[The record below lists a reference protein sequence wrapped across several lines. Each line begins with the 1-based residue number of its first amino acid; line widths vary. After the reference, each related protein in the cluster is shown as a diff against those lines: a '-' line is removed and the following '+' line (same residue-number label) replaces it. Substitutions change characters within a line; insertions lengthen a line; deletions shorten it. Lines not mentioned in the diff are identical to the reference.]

1 MISNSE
7 FLSVYE
13 CGEAESTRLA
23 TASREGV
30 LSLAGEGAVAIWHD
44 IAPEGRGEFYAWHGQ
59 EHMPER
65 VGIPGFL
72 RGRRYVAIEAEL
84 EFFNLYEALSVETLK
99 SQDYTA
105 RVNAP
110 TPWTLSAV
118 KHFRSVARSIC
129 RVVEST
135 GPAQGGLIATLR
147 YDVPEGRE
155 KDHREALVRRLIPDL
170 LDKPGI
176 AGVHLLVAD
185 AEASGVATAEQKAR
199 GVANAVPRWVLL
211 LEGWGDE
218 PNFAALAKQA
228 LSPAALDAIGAAG
241 PYSLGLYR
249 HQITRTKTAWS
260 AG

>member
-1 MISNSE
+1 M
-7 FLSVYE
+7 
-13 CGEAESTRLA
+13 
-23 TASREGV
+23 
-30 LSLAGEGAVAIWHD
+30 SLAGEGAVAIWHD
-44 IAPEGRGEFYAWHGQ
+44 IAPEGRAEFYAWHGQ

-72 RGRRYVAIEAEL
+72 RGRRYIAIEAEL

-99 SQDYTA
+99 GQDYTA
-105 RVNAP
+105 RLNAP

-129 RVVEST
+129 RVAHSA

-147 YDVPEGRE
+147 YDVSADGE
-155 KDHREALVRRLIPDL
+155 KAHREALVRRLIPDL
-170 LDKPGI
+170 LDRPNV

-185 AEASGVATAEQKAR
+185 AQASGIATAEQRAR
-199 GVANAVPRWVLL
+199 GAANAVPRWVLL
-211 LEGWGDE
+211 LEAWGDE
-218 PNFAALAKQA
+218 ADFTTLAKQA
-228 LSPAALDAIGAAG
+228 LSPAALDAVGGGG
-241 PYSLGLYR
+241 PYCLDLYR

>member
-1 MISNSE
+1 M
-7 FLSVYE
+7 
-13 CGEAESTRLA
+13 
-23 TASREGV
+23 
-30 LSLAGEGAVAIWHD
+30 SLAGEGAVAIWHD
-44 IAPEGRGEFYAWHGQ
+44 IAPEGRDEFYAWHGQ

-72 RGRRYVAIEAEL
+72 RGRRYVAIEADL

-99 SQDYTA
+99 GQDYTA

-129 RVVEST
+129 RVAHSA

-147 YDVPEGRE
+147 YDVAEENAAG
-155 KDHREALVRRLIPDL
+155 HRDALVRKTIPDL
-170 LDKPGI
+170 LAKRGI
-176 AGVHLLVAD
+176 AGAHLLVAD
-185 AEASGVATAEQKAR
+185 GEASGVATAEQKAR

-218 PNFAALAKQA
+218 ADFVALAKRELA
-228 LSPAALDAIGAAG
+228 PAALDAIGASG

-249 HQITRTKTAWS
+249 HQITRTRTAWS

>member
-1 MISNSE
+1 M
-7 FLSVYE
+7 
-13 CGEAESTRLA
+13 
-23 TASREGV
+23 
-30 LSLAGEGAVAIWHD
+30 SLAGEGAVAIWHD
-44 IAPEGRGEFYAWHGQ
+44 IAPEGRDEFYAWHGR

-72 RGRRYVAIEAEL
+72 RGRRYAAIEADL

-99 SQDYTA
+99 SQDYTT

-118 KHFRSVARSIC
+118 RHFRSVARSIC
-129 RVVEST
+129 RVAHSA
-135 GPAQGGLIATLR
+135 GPAQGGLMATLR
-147 YDVPEGRE
+147 YDVPQGGETV
-155 KDHREALVRRLIPDL
+155 HREALLRRFIPDL
-170 LDKPGI
+170 LDKPGV
-176 AGVHLLVAD
+176 AGVHWLVAD
-185 AEASGVATAEQKAR
+185 DEASGVATAEQKAR
-199 GVANAVPRWVLL
+199 GVANAVPRRVLL

-218 PNFAALAKQA
+218 ADFVALAKQA
-228 LSPAALDAIGAAG
+228 LSSAVLDAVGGEG

>member
-1 MISNSE
+1 M
-7 FLSVYE
+7 
-13 CGEAESTRLA
+13 
-23 TASREGV
+23 
-30 LSLAGEGAVAIWHD
+30 SLAGEGAVAIWHD
-44 IAPEGRGEFYAWHGQ
+44 IAPEGRDEFYAWHGR

-72 RGRRYVAIEAEL
+72 RGRRYVALDAEL

-118 KHFRSVARSIC
+118 RHFRSVARSIC
-129 RVVEST
+129 RVALSS

-147 YDVPEGRE
+147 YDVPEGRDRE
-155 KDHREALVRRLIPDL
+155 HREALTRRFVPDL
-170 LDKPGI
+170 LDRPGV
-176 AGVHLLVAD
+176 AGVHWLVAD
-185 AEASGVATAEQKAR
+185 AEASGVATAEQEAR
-199 GVANAVPRWVLL
+199 GVANAVPRRVLL

-218 PNFAALAKQA
+218 ADFAALAKEA
-228 LSPAALDAIGAAG
+228 LSPAALDAIGGEG
-241 PYSLGLYR
+241 PSSLGLYR

>member
-1 MISNSE
+1 M
-7 FLSVYE
+7 
-13 CGEAESTRLA
+13 
-23 TASREGV
+23 
-30 LSLAGEGAVAIWHD
+30 SLAGEGAVAIWHD
-44 IAPEGRGEFYAWHGQ
+44 IAPEGRAEFYAWHGE

-72 RGRRYVAIEAEL
+72 RGRRYVAIDADL
-84 EFFNLYEALSVETLK
+84 EFFNLYEAQAVEVLK
-99 SQDYTA
+99 GQDYSA

-110 TPWTLSAV
+110 TPWTFSAV
-118 KHFRSVARSIC
+118 KHFRSVARAIC
-129 RVVEST
+129 RVAHTS

-147 YDVPEGRE
+147 YDVPDNIAAAH
-155 KDHREALVRRLIPDL
+155 KAALLRGLVPDL
-170 LDKPGI
+170 LATRGV

-185 AEASGVATAEQKAR
+185 AQASGAATAEQKAR

-218 PNFAALAKQA
+218 AEFVALAREQLSAEELQA
-228 LSPAALDAIGAAG
+228 LGGEG
-241 PYSLGLYR
+241 PFSLGLYR

>member
-1 MISNSE
+1 M
-7 FLSVYE
+7 
-13 CGEAESTRLA
+13 
-23 TASREGV
+23 
-30 LSLAGEGAVAIWHD
+30 SLAGEGAVAIWHD

-72 RGRRYVAIEAEL
+72 RGRRYVAIEADL

-110 TPWTLSAV
+110 TPWTLNAV

-129 RVVEST
+129 RVSHT
-135 GPAQGGLIATLR
+135 AGRGQGGLMATLR
-147 YDVPEGRE
+147 YDVPGGGAAV
-155 KDHREALVRRLIPDL
+155 HRGALLRRVIPDL
-170 LDKPGI
+170 LEKPGV
-176 AGVHLLVAD
+176 AGVHVLVAD
-185 AEASGVATAEQKAR
+185 AEASGVATAEQQAR

-218 PNFAALAKQA
+218 DDFVALAKEELTPA
-228 LSPAALDAIGAAG
+228 RLDGIDLSAPS
-241 PYSLGLYR
+241 SLGLYR
-249 HQITRTKTAWS
+249 LQITRTKTDWS

>member
-1 MISNSE
+1 M
-7 FLSVYE
+7 
-13 CGEAESTRLA
+13 
-23 TASREGV
+23 
-30 LSLAGEGAVAIWHD
+30 SLAGEGAVAIWHD
-44 IAPEGRGEFYAWHGQ
+44 IAPEGREVFYAWHGQ

-72 RGRRYVAIEAEL
+72 RGRRYAAIEGGL
-84 EFFNLYEALSVETLK
+84 EFFNLYEALSVEVLK
-99 SQDYTA
+99 GQDYTA

-110 TPWTLSAV
+110 TPWTLAAV

-129 RVVEST
+129 RVAHSA

-147 YDVPEGRE
+147 YDVPEAQAAE
-155 KDHREALVRRLIPDL
+155 HKSALLRQLVPDL
-170 LDKPGI
+170 LARPGV
-176 AGVHLLVAD
+176 AGVHVLTAD

-218 PNFAALAKQA
+218 AEFVSLAKAELTAEKLTA
-228 LSPAALDAIGAAG
+228 LGGEG
-241 PYSLGLYR
+241 PFNLGLYR

>member
-1 MISNSE
+1 MAVS
-7 FLSVYE
+7 LS
-13 CGEAESTRLA
+13 
-23 TASREGV
+23 
-30 LSLAGEGAVAIWHD
+30 GEGAVAIWHD
-44 IAPEGRGEFYAWHGQ
+44 IAPEGRDEFYAWHGQ

-65 VGIPGFL
+65 LGIPGFT
-72 RGRRYVAIEAEL
+72 RGRRYVAIEADL
-84 EFFNLYEALSVETLK
+84 EFFNLYEALSVEALK

-110 TPWTLSAV
+110 TPWTLAAV
-118 KHFRSVARSIC
+118 GHFRSVARSIC
-129 RVVEST
+129 RVAHSA

-147 YDVPEGRE
+147 YDVADDRSAGH
-155 KDHREALVRRLIPDL
+155 KALLLRHTIPDL
-170 LDKPGI
+170 LAMPGV
-176 AGVHLLVAD
+176 AGVHLLTAD
-185 AEASGVATAEQKAR
+185 AEASGVATAEQQAR

-218 PNFAALAKQA
+218 AAFIALAKSELA
-228 LSPAALDAIGAAG
+228 PDKLDVSGANG

>member
-1 MISNSE
+1 M
-7 FLSVYE
+7 
-13 CGEAESTRLA
+13 
-23 TASREGV
+23 
-30 LSLAGEGAVAIWHD
+30 SLAGEGAVAIWHD
-44 IAPEGRGEFYAWHGQ
+44 IAPEGREVFYAWHGQ

-72 RGRRYVAIEAEL
+72 RGRRYVAIEADL
-84 EFFNLYEALSVETLK
+84 EFFNLYEALSVEVLK
-99 SQDYTA
+99 GQDYTA

-110 TPWTLSAV
+110 TPWTLAAV

-129 RVVEST
+129 RVAHSA

-147 YDVPEGRE
+147 YDVPEAQTAE
-155 KDHREALVRRLIPDL
+155 HRAALLRQFVPDL
-170 LDKPGI
+170 LARAGV
-176 AGVHLLVAD
+176 AGVHVLTAD

-218 PNFAALAKQA
+218 AEFASLAKAELAGEKLTA
-228 LSPAALDAIGAAG
+228 LGGEG
-241 PYSLGLYR
+241 PFDLGLYR

>member
-1 MISNSE
+1 M
-7 FLSVYE
+7 
-13 CGEAESTRLA
+13 
-23 TASREGV
+23 
-30 LSLAGEGAVAIWHD
+30 SLAGEGAVAIWHD
-44 IAPEGRGEFYAWHGQ
+44 IAPEGRAEFYAWHGQ

-72 RGRRYVAIEAEL
+72 RGRRYVAIEADL
-84 EFFNLYEALSVETLK
+84 EFFNLYEAITVETLK

-129 RVVEST
+129 RVAHSA

-147 YDVPEGRE
+147 YDVPEGGAQA
-155 KDHREALVRRLIPDL
+155 HRDALLRRFIPDL
-170 LDKPGI
+170 LDKPGV

-218 PNFAALAKQA
+218 ADFVTLAKQE
-228 LSPAALDAIGAAG
+228 LSPASLGSIGGEG

>member
-1 MISNSE
+1 MAVS
-7 FLSVYE
+7 LS
-13 CGEAESTRLA
+13 
-23 TASREGV
+23 
-30 LSLAGEGAVAIWHD
+30 GEGAVAIWHD
-44 IAPEGRGEFYAWHGQ
+44 IAPEGREEFYAWHGQ

-65 VGIPGFL
+65 VGIPGFQ
-72 RGRRYVAIEAEL
+72 RGRRYVAIEADL
-84 EFFNLYEALSVETLK
+84 EFFNLYEALSVEVLK
-99 SQDYTA
+99 GQDYTA

-110 TPWTLSAV
+110 TPWTLSTV

-129 RVVEST
+129 RVALST

-147 YDVPEGRE
+147 YDVAESDAAE
-155 KDHREALVRRLIPDL
+155 HKATLQRRILPDL
-170 LDKPGI
+170 LAQPGV
-176 AGVHLLVAD
+176 AAVHVLTAD

-199 GVANAVPRWVLL
+199 GVANAVPSWVLL

-218 PNFAALAKQA
+218 AAFVATAKAELAPGKF
-228 LSPAALDAIGAAG
+228 DAIGGQG

>member
-1 MISNSE
+1 M
-7 FLSVYE
+7 
-13 CGEAESTRLA
+13 
-23 TASREGV
+23 
-30 LSLAGEGAVAIWHD
+30 SLAGEGAVAIWHD
-44 IAPEGRGEFYAWHGQ
+44 IAPEGREAFYAWHGQ

-72 RGRRYVAIEAEL
+72 RGRRYAAIEASL
-84 EFFNLYEALSVETLK
+84 EFFNLYEALSVEVLK
-99 SQDYTA
+99 GQDYTA

-110 TPWTLSAV
+110 TPWTLAAV

-129 RVVEST
+129 LVAHSA

-147 YDVPEGRE
+147 YDVPEAQTAE
-155 KDHREALVRRLIPDL
+155 HKAALLRQFVPDL
-170 LDKPGI
+170 LARPGV
-176 AGVHLLVAD
+176 AGVHVLTAD

-218 PNFAALAKQA
+218 AEFVSLAKAELAGEKLTA
-228 LSPAALDAIGAAG
+228 LGGEG
-241 PYSLGLYR
+241 PFDLGLYR

>member
-1 MISNSE
+1 MS
-7 FLSVYE
+7 LS
-13 CGEAESTRLA
+13 
-23 TASREGV
+23 
-30 LSLAGEGAVAIWHD
+30 GEGAVAIWHD
-44 IAPEGRGEFYAWHGQ
+44 IAAEGRDEFYAWHGR

-65 VGIPGFL
+65 VGIPGFQ
-72 RGRRYVAIEAEL
+72 RGRRFVAIEADL
-84 EFFNLYEALSVETLK
+84 EFFNLYEALSVEVLK
-99 SQDYTA
+99 GQDYTA

-129 RVVEST
+129 RVALST

-147 YDVPEGRE
+147 YDVAEADATG
-155 KDHREALVRRLIPDL
+155 HRATLQRRTIPDL
-170 LDKPGI
+170 LALPGV
-176 AGVHLLVAD
+176 AAVHLLTAD

-199 GVANAVPRWVLL
+199 GVANTVPRWVLL

-218 PNFAALAKQA
+218 AAFVAMAKA
-228 LSPAALDAIGAAG
+228 ELSAGKLDAIGGQA